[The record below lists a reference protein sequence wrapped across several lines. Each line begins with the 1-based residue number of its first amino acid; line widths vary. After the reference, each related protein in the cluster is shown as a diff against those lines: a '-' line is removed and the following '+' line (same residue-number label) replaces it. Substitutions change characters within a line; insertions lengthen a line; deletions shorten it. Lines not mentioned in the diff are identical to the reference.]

1 MALLDSI
8 YLERPRFSNKDLS
21 RTRAMSCAPGPLY
34 VAFCERA
41 FNGDTWVI
49 RTSNDV
55 KTYPL
60 KSPFFGTFRQQL
72 CWFFVPDRLYTP
84 ELDVNNPEFD
94 PDSVTLPTEDIKSSF
109 IYNTGEE
116 QAVQVRVGTFGA
128 LSYSGESLST
138 NNVIG
143 QVKPS
148 SLLNQLGFPAGFM
161 RVHSPFRYNATPLY
175 GYFDIFLNYFCNTQ
189 EAGYYQGIYSNM
201 WAHDNPLTLHQS
213 SIASN
218 GAKWVTQDGISSI
231 GNWTPFIPGLDD
243 NGVVRIPKVKW
254 AYFPLMPSAAAKNKE
269 SLSSIMQ
276 ALKERSNSWDVLWS
290 NMDQIEY
297 DTRYV
302 QATSAPD
309 ASSMICRLGG
319 LVLRTHRPDLLNAW
333 VSGTN
338 YNEMVRRSRIITSG
352 TELPSLS
359 QSFTINQLR
368 LGSHLLKYYER
379 GLVAGGR
386 YDDWLEAQFGIKTDN
401 QLLIPE
407 LLGVHSST
415 IAFNDV
421 VNTAAPSSADSNN
434 SNFSGNTLG
443 ALAGRGFGSLKGKVR
458 FTCKEYGFVMGIYS
472 IVPNCT
478 YSQGIKDWMF
488 DHDFGDLYTPA
499 MQTIGFQPLLT
510 AYAYALPGYQIS
522 NSPVPGVPSPSGWS
536 VYITENPGLILSPG
550 PETSGS
556 NAGYLKPSYN
566 PDVNQTAL
574 SPSFYEDATSRYG
587 DYLAYGYQPAWT
599 PYSTAINEAIGAF
612 DATAGDLS
620 YWVPVRDYRKG
631 NGVSIGD
638 PTGTTSPATRFS
650 EGTFTSYVRPD
661 QFLFPFDNQDIDAE
675 NFLVHFGFDV
685 FCRRAMSKSVMPTLC

>member
-94 PDSVTLPTEDIKSSF
+94 PDTVELPTEDIKSAF
-109 IYNTGEE
+109 AFQTGDET
-116 QAVQVRVGTFGA
+116 ATQVRIPTFSA
-128 LSYSGESLST
+128 ASYSEE
-138 NNVIG
+138 VINPRFMVG

-189 EAGYYQGIYSNM
+189 EAGYYQGVMNNS
-201 WAHDNPLTLHQS
+201 WAIDNPLNVFGG
-213 SIASN
+213 SITSN
-218 GAKWVTQDGISSI
+218 GIKWITQGGISTI
-231 GNWTPFIPGLDD
+231 GDWTPFYPGLGTDPTPTL
-243 NGVVRIPKVKW
+243 NYKRVKW
-254 AYFPLMPSAAAKNKE
+254 GYFPLTQSAAAKGKT
-269 SLSSIMQ
+269 SLSFVIQS
-276 ALKERSNSWDVLWS
+276 LKERSNSWDVLWS
-290 NMDQIEY
+290 TVDQIEY
-297 DTRYV
+297 DKNFLQT
-302 QATSAPD
+302 ATAPD
-309 ASSMICRLGG
+309 VASMCVPMGG
-319 LVLRTHRPDLLNAW
+319 LVLRSHRPDLLNAW
-333 VSGTN
+333 VSGAN
-338 YNEMVRRSRIITSG
+338 YNEMVKRTRIITSG

-421 VNTAAPSSADSNN
+421 VNTAAPSSVDDNG

-443 ALAGRGFGSLKGKVR
+443 SLAGRGFGSLKGKVR

-510 AYAYALPGYQIS
+510 AYAYALPNYQVS
-522 NSPVPGVPSPSGWS
+522 NSPVPGVPNPSGYS
-536 VYITENPGLILSPG
+536 LYLAENPGLILSPG
-550 PETSGS
+550 PDSS
-556 NAGYLKPSYN
+556 NAGYLKPSYDPN
-566 PDVNQTAL
+566 VNMTTDP
-574 SPSFYEDATSRYG
+574 SSFYDDATSRYG

-599 PYSTAINEAIGAF
+599 PYSTAINESIGAF
-612 DATAGDLS
+612 DATMGDLS

-631 NGVSIGD
+631 NGVSIGN
-638 PTGTTSPATRFS
+638 PTGSGGLLGRFS

-661 QFLFPFDNQDIDAE
+661 QFNFPFDNQADDAE